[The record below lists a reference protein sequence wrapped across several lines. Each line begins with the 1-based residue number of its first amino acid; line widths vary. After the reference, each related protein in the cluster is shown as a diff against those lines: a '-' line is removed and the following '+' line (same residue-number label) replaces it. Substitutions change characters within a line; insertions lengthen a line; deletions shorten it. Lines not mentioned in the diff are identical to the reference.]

1 MSLLSGPTAS
11 LIVLLEGSTCL
22 WEHYLIPTGRSGVLC
37 ILTLNL
43 NTNNNFFSVP
53 FLDHSPRL
61 RHLRALIQPGL
72 WTSSSGP
79 HVLFFFSHSCLTCS
93 LPHLSRGKGE
103 EGGEEDWELWKS
115 GESRGETN
123 SCSCQQGDKCKE
135 INSYLKS
142 KWGHGIRQW
151 NVNV

>member
-22 WEHYLIPTGRSGVLC
+22 WEHYLIPTGCSGVLC

-43 NTNNNFFSVP
+43 NTNNNFFSIP
-53 FLDHSPRL
+53 FPDHSPRL
-61 RHLRALIQPGL
+61 GHLRALIQPGL
-72 WTSSSGP
+72 RTPSSGP
-79 HVLFFFSHSCLTCS
+79 QVLVFFFSQLS
-93 LPHLSRGKGE
+93 HLQPASPVRGKG
-103 EGGEEDWELWKS
+103 EGGEEDWELGKS
-115 GESRGETN
+115 EESRGETN
-123 SCSCQQGDKCKE
+123 SCSCQRGDKCKE